1 MRTHEVPG
9 QAHGTPLVTPARNS
23 RGPRTP
29 GALQST
35 AGNAVV
41 SRMITVSRMMTE
53 DEFRQGTSSV
63 IGKRSHSEIT
73 KVDDALRAFY
83 ALPDA
88 GQAARLFALKDI
100 VRACGDYVTHKGDGG
115 GSRVRGT
122 QQLGVQAQA
131 AQGQLDPEAVFRDL
145 LTEIDQVMSEG
156 KNPEM
161 DLRMPAGE
169 AQKAAQ
175 AIPADGFHSMMGDF
189 VQKLGTLRE
198 DETLP
203 EETRAVIGELMAVV
217 PLVTKMQ
224 YPQGGMPGMRLN
236 DPAAPDPSFT
246 FNVDTQARGGTSF
259 LLGHI
264 AHELTHVAA
273 HQAFGSSPVMELVQ
287 SGATDEEVAALAA
300 ERKQSLADLK
310 AALAGNPEFD
320 DFQETMLE
328 EKLGYGAQPHKLESY
343 AIGFEKAG
351 KITPEQKKR
360 LIGWGKAA
368 GDASGALVEYDT
380 VLNQMLIYLHMWQT
394 SQDNP
399 FYVRLRAAAQ
409 AAYDRR
415 SRARR
420 PATAAATA
428 TEGSAE

>member
-9 QAHGTPLVTPARNS
+9 QTHGTPHVTPARNN
-23 RGPRTP
+23 RGPRTL

-35 AGNAVV
+35 VGNAVV
-41 SRMITVSRMMTE
+41 SQMITVSRMMTE
-53 DEFRQGTSSV
+53 DEFKQGTTAV
-63 IGKRSHSEIT
+63 TGRRGHSEIT
-73 KVDDALRAFY
+73 KVDQALKAFY

-88 GQAARLFALKDI
+88 GQGARWLALRDI
-100 VRACGDYVTHKGDGG
+100 IKACGDYVAHKGDGG
-115 GSRVRGT
+115 SRVGGT
-122 QQLGVQAQA
+122 RRLGDQAAA

-145 LTEIDQVMSEG
+145 LTEIDQVMSKG
-156 KNPEM
+156 DNP
-161 DLRMPAGE
+161 DYDPRMQAGE

-175 AIPADGFHSMMGDF
+175 AIPADRFHEMMGGF
-189 VQKLGTLRE
+189 VQKLGALRE

-203 EETRAVIGELMAVV
+203 EETHAVIGELMAVV
-217 PLVTKMQ
+217 PLVTVMQ
-224 YPQGGMPGMRLN
+224 YPRGGMGGMKLGPDATDDN
-236 DPAAPDPSFT
+236 PAFT

-287 SGATDEEVAALAA
+287 SGATDAEVAALAA
-300 ERKQSLADLK
+300 ERKQTLADLK

-320 DFQETMLE
+320 DFQQGMLE
-328 EKLGYGAQPHKLESY
+328 EKLVYGGQPQKLEMY
-343 AIGFEKAG
+343 ASSFEAAG
-351 KITPEQKKR
+351 KITPAQKKR
-360 LIGWGKAA
+360 LVGWGKAA
-368 GDASGALVEYDT
+368 GDASGTLVEYDT

-420 PATAAATA
+420 PATD
-428 TEGSAE
+428 GPAEQSS